1 MKRFLLLMLL
11 MFTILLSSS
20 PAEAGQFMAIAR
32 TGMLKLGPDK
42 AWERTYQA
50 GENTIKIRFRNL
62 RFGKSKAKYHLIV
75 WVNGKR
81 ISEGNCP
88 EVPGGYSISVYRHVE
103 DDGIFL
109 GLNTAQRVVLMGY
122 DAKDKKLHKYI
133 DSKDYK
139 SPHPVPLMFVG
150 KTGDLI
156 LAFSETG
163 NKNPTVYR
171 LFWDPKA
178 RWFGY
183 NDESELYVSEDEAE
197 EDEYYEPAVNSGQ
210 DSSEEEYSEEVVSGS
225 ASVPNTS
232 STSAASKQDEL
243 FYEEEEVKGT

>member
-1 MKRFLLLMLL
+1 
-11 MFTILLSSS
+11 
-20 PAEAGQFMAIAR
+20 MAIAR
-32 TGMLKLGPDK
+32 TGMLKLGPDQ

-50 GENTIKIRFRNL
+50 GGNTIKIRFRNL

-88 EVPGGYSISVYRHVE
+88 EVPGGYSLTVYKHID
-103 DDGIFL
+103 DDGLFL

-122 DAKDKKLHKYI
+122 DARDKKLHKYV
-133 DSKDYK
+133 DSKDYS

-150 KTGDLI
+150 KTGDLV
-156 LAFSETG
+156 LAFSSKG
-163 NKNPTVYR
+163 NRNPTVYR
-171 LFWDPKA
+171 LFWDSKA

-183 NDESELYVSEDEAE
+183 NDESALYVSDEDDEE
-197 EDEYYEPAVNSGQ
+197 EDEYYEPATNNQQESFT
-210 DSSEEEYSEEVVSGS
+210 EEFTEEAVSGS
-225 ASVPNTS
+225 ASVSNTS
-232 STSAASKQDEL
+232 STSTTSQPDEL